1 MEKKEYDYVI
11 LGAGLSGISLA
22 TKLKKS
28 NKTILLEK
36 SDTPGGLVKSIE
48 INGFWF
54 DAVLHLLHYHNPKV
68 EKQLKKIVG
77 GVFKPIAPRA
87 DVHTSQGITKFP
99 FQLNLGGLP
108 KELAIECA
116 NDYIEN
122 AYQKPR
128 KVKNFEDWLL
138 QSFGKKMCEV
148 FFFPY
153 NNKMWKRPLKSLGTR
168 DFVWNIQNY
177 SIPKV
182 LNGLFKEEKKI
193 EAYNANSWYP
203 IPKKG
208 AKKRCMGVLIDK
220 LKAPINKQI
229 QLNEEVI
236 EVDSKKR
243 CVTTKSEKGIQQYYY
258 KKGCIS
264 TIPLPVLQ
272 KITIPK
278 QKKTNLKLNGVL
290 YAMIMLKGKKYDTA
304 NLWDYFSEEGII
316 FSRIIYMQNF
326 DPHSAPIGKWSF
338 MAEITYKAEAKKLDL
353 KKTATT
359 IKKNL
364 LDLKIV
370 ANKKDF
376 LDIEFVDHK
385 YAYAVFEKSTSEA
398 VRKVTKSYASKD
410 IHLLGRYGK
419 WQYQSMAQ
427 VFEEGIEK
435 AEALNQG
442 DR

>member
-1 MEKKEYDYVI
+1 MEKIEYDYVI

-28 NKTILLEK
+28 NRTVLLEK
-36 SDTPGGLVKSIE
+36 SNEPGGLVKSIE

-68 EKQLKKIVG
+68 ERQLKKIG
-77 GVFKPIAPRA
+77 GSVFKPIAPKA
-87 DVHTSQGITKFP
+87 DVHTSHGITKFP
-99 FQLNLGGLP
+99 FQLNVGGLP
-108 KELAIECA
+108 KDLAIECA
-116 NDYIEN
+116 HDYIEN

-138 QSFGKKMCEV
+138 QSFGQKMCEI

-182 LNGLFKEEKKI
+182 LNGLFREEKKI

-208 AKKRCMGVLIDK
+208 AKKRCMGILIDK
-220 LKAPINKQI
+220 LKAPINQQI
-229 QLNEEVI
+229 HLKEEVV

-243 CVTTKSEKGIQQYYY
+243 CVTTKSAHGIQHYYY

-290 YAMIMLKGKKYDTA
+290 YAMVMLKGKPYETT
-304 NLWDYFSEEGII
+304 NLWDYFSDEEVI

-326 DPHSAPIGKWSF
+326 DPHSAPNGKWSF
-338 MAEITYKAEAKKLDL
+338 MAEITYKAEAKKLDP
-353 KKTATT
+353 KKTAAK

-364 LDLKIV
+364 LALNIV
-370 ANKKDF
+370 KSKKDF
-376 LDIEFVDHK
+376 IDIEFVDHK
-385 YAYAVFEKSTSEA
+385 YAYAVFEKSTSQE
-398 VRKVTKSYASKD
+398 VRKVTKSYANKD

-427 VFEEGIEK
+427 VYEEAVAK
-435 AEALNQG
+435 ADELNKS
-442 DR
+442 

>member
-1 MEKKEYDYVI
+1 MEKNEYDYVI

-28 NKTILLEK
+28 NKTVLLEK
-36 SDTPGGLVKSIE
+36 SDEPGGLVKSIE
-48 INGFWF
+48 VNGFWF

-77 GVFKPIAPRA
+77 KDFKSIAPKA
-87 DVHTSQGITKFP
+87 DVHTSYGVTKFP
-99 FQLNLGGLP
+99 FQLNLGGLK

-122 AYQKPR
+122 AYRKPI
-128 KVKNFEDWLL
+128 KVKNFEDWLI

-153 NNKMWKRPLKSLGTR
+153 NNKMWKRSLKSLGTR

-182 LNGLFKEEKKI
+182 LNGLFQDDKKI
-193 EAYNANSWYP
+193 EAYNSNSWYP
-203 IPKKG
+203 IPRKG
-208 AKKRCMGVLIDK
+208 AKKRCMGLLIDK
-220 LKAPINKQI
+220 LKAPIDKQI
-229 QLNEEVI
+229 NLNEEVV
-236 EVDSKKR
+236 EVDIKKK
-243 CVTTKSEKGIQQYYY
+243 CVTTKSSTGIKQYFY
-258 KKGCIS
+258 KKGCVS

-290 YAMIMLKGKKYDTA
+290 YAMVMMKGEKYDTS
-304 NLWDYFSEEGII
+304 NLWDYFSQEEVI

-326 DPHSAPIGKWSF
+326 DPHSAPNKKWSV
-338 MAEITYKAEAKKLDL
+338 MAEITYKAEAKKIDP
-353 KKTATT
+353 KKTANA

-364 LDLKIV
+364 LDLNIV
-370 ANKKDF
+370 KKKTDF
-376 LDIEFVDHK
+376 LDIHFVDHK
-385 YAYAVFEKSTSEA
+385 YAYAVFEKSTSQEI
-398 VRKVTKSYASKD
+398 RKVTKSYASKD

-419 WQYQSMAQ
+419 WQYLSMAQ
-427 VFEEGIEK
+427 VFEEAVAKG
-435 AEALNQG
+435 EALNSL
-442 DR
+442 